1 MDDQVKA
8 SRNNGQPEPAAYQH
22 KQAYGISEGHVMPGV
37 LSNLDEDENL
47 WVPQAEDVW
56 FKPILLHATQGYFIN
71 LLRVRKSGVLSVH
84 HHTGPVH
91 AFPQKGRWYYLEH
104 EWVAEAGG
112 YAFEPPGEIHTLFVP
127 TDVEEMITLFHAT
140 GGYIYLD
147 SEGKAIGYEDVFT
160 KIEKCREHYEKVGL
174 GADYVKR
181 FVR

>member
-1 MDDQVKA
+1 MDIIEKTN
-8 SRNNGQPEPAAYQH
+8 RNNGNPEPAAYQGA
-22 KQAYGISEGHVMPGV
+22 QAFGISEGLV
-37 LSNLDEDENL
+37 LPDALKNLPEEEHL
-47 WVPQAEDVW
+47 WVPQSEGVD
-56 FKPILLHATQGYFIN
+56 FKPIMLHATQGYFIN
-71 LLRVRKSGVLSVH
+71 LLRVRRTGILSVH

-104 EWVAEAGG
+104 DWVAEAGG

-127 TDVEEMITLFHAT
+127 SDVEEMITLFHAT

-147 SEGKAIGYEDVFT
+147 SDGNAIGYEDVFT
-160 KIEKCREHYEKVGL
+160 KIEKCRKHYESIGL